1 MQAKTTFP
9 AKVIREIAPTI
20 NPQEAVRQKY
30 HRLRVVA
37 YCRVSTKQEEQ
48 LNSYETQLKYYTD
61 RINREPDWE
70 FVGIFADKGIT
81 GTSVKNR
88 DEFKKMIRLCK
99 RGKVDM
105 IICKSIARFARNTV
119 DCLKYTRMLKAIGV
133 DVYFEEQD
141 IHSTQPGAEFY
152 ITIYGSIAQSESEN
166 ISANVKWGKAQSAK
180 EGKVAFHYKRFL
192 GYKKGANGAPEID
205 EDEAKVVRFI
215 YERFLAGEGALQI
228 AHKLTE
234 QGIQTPSGKCVWQ
247 KSTVLSILSNE
258 KYKGDA
264 ILNKTYVVDC
274 LTKEVR
280 KNNGER
286 PKYYVEN
293 NHPAII
299 DSGTFARVQ
308 EELAKRSPK
317 QQKEY
322 SGGKKIMQVRYASKY
337 ALTSLL
343 VCGVCKSHF
352 NRYTWVRNGEKRIVW
367 RCISRVKFGMKYCHK
382 SATVDEEALHE
393 AVMNAIMKIAQEDV
407 HVLATLKSHIAM
419 VLGQENNDDES
430 FNIKSRIAEID
441 AEFQAML
448 NAVTAEMVVD
458 FDEGKAQRLLTEK
471 NELQERL
478 SKYTKG
484 QEKREYINSRIN
496 EICSI
501 IDMLKN
507 RPLIF
512 DDELVRKIVECIVVE
527 SKERIRVVMVGGTEI
542 VEIMRSTK
550 GNKSF

>member
-1 MQAKTTFP
+1 MEKKSTSP
-9 AKVIREIAPTI
+9 PKVIREITPTI
-20 NPQEAVRQKY
+20 RPQETVRQKY
-30 HRLRVVA
+30 HRIRVVA

-48 LNSYETQLKYYTD
+48 LNSYETQLNYYTD

-70 FVGIFADKGIT
+70 FVGIYADKGIT

-105 IICKSIARFARNTV
+105 IICKSISRFARNTV

-133 DVYFEEQD
+133 DVYFEEQG

-180 EGKVAFHYKRFL
+180 EGKVYFNYKTFL
-192 GYKKGANGAPEID
+192 GYRKGEDGRPEID
-205 EDEAKVVRFI
+205 EEEAKIIRFI
-215 YERFLAGEGALQI
+215 YERYLAGDGTARI
-228 AHKLTE
+228 AGKLNE
-234 QGIQTPSGKCVWQ
+234 MKIPTPMGKSRWHINTI
-247 KSTVLSILSNE
+247 SSILTNE

-264 ILNKTYVVDC
+264 VLNKTYVVDC
-274 LTKEVR
+274 LTKEVK

-286 PKYYVEN
+286 KKYYVEN

-299 DSGTFARVQ
+299 DAGTFARVQ
-308 EELAKRSPK
+308 EEYARRSPK

-322 SGGKKIMQVRYASKY
+322 ANGKKILQVRYSNRY

-343 VCGVCKSHF
+343 ICGECKSPY
-352 NRYTWVRNGEKRIVW
+352 NRYTWVRKGVKKIVW
-367 RCISRVKFGMKYCHK
+367 RCASRVRFGTKYCQH
-382 SATVDEEALHE
+382 SHTIAEEVLHE
-393 AVMNAIMKIAQEDV
+393 AVMNAIMKMSQQDTM
-407 HVLATLKSHIAM
+407 VLSTLKSHIGMALSQGE
-419 VLGQENNDDES
+419 VNDES
-430 FNIKSRIAEID
+430 VNIKIRIAEID

-448 NAVTAEMVVD
+448 NAVTADMVGG
-458 FDEGKAQRLLTEK
+458 FDEEKAQRLLTEK

-478 SKYTKG
+478 AKCAKE
-484 QEKREYINSRIN
+484 QEKRESINSRIN

-501 IDMLKN
+501 VDMLKN
-507 RPLIF
+507 RPLTF
-512 DDELVRKIVECIVVE
+512 DDELVRKVVECIVVE
-527 SKERIRVVMVGGTEI
+527 SKERIKVVMVGGTEI
-542 VEIMRSTK
+542 EETLRGSTAA
-550 GNKSF
+550 

>member
-1 MQAKTTFP
+1 MEKKSTSP
-9 AKVIREIAPTI
+9 PKVIREITPTI
-20 NPQEAVRQKY
+20 SPQETVRQKY
-30 HRLRVVA
+30 HRIRVVA

-48 LNSYETQLKYYTD
+48 LNSYETQLNYYTD

-105 IICKSIARFARNTV
+105 IICKSISRFARNTV

-133 DVYFEEQD
+133 DVYFEEQG

-180 EGKVAFHYKRFL
+180 EGKVYFNYTTFL
-192 GYKKGANGAPEID
+192 GYRKGENGQPEID
-205 EDEAKVVRFI
+205 EEEAKIVRFI
-215 YERFLAGEGALQI
+215 YERYLAGDGTIQI
-228 AHKLTE
+228 ARKLE
-234 QGIQTPSGKCVWQ
+234 KMQVRSPMGKDKWT
-247 KSTVLSILSNE
+247 SRTIISILTNE

-274 LTKEVR
+274 LTKEIK

-299 DSGTFARVQ
+299 DAGTFARVQ
-308 EELAKRSPK
+308 EEYAKRSPK

-322 SGGKKIMQVRYASKY
+322 ANGKKTLNVRYASKY

-343 VCGVCKSHF
+343 ICGECKSPY
-352 NRYTWVRNGEKRIVW
+352 NRYTWTRNGVKKIVW
-367 RCISRVKFGMKYCHK
+367 RCASRVRFGTKYCRH
-382 SATVDEEALHE
+382 SFTIAEEVLHE
-393 AVMNAIMKIAQEDV
+393 AVMNAIMKMAQQDTS
-407 HVLATLKSHIAM
+407 VLATLKSHIGM
-419 VLGQENNDDES
+419 VLNQGEMNDES
-430 FNIKSRIAEID
+430 VNIKIRIAEID

-448 NAVTAEMVVD
+448 NAVTADMVVG
-458 FDEGKAQRLLTEK
+458 FDEEKAQRLLTEK

-478 SKYTKG
+478 AKYAKEK
-484 QEKREYINSRIN
+484 EKRECIDSRIN

-501 IDMLKN
+501 VDMLKN
-507 RPLIF
+507 RPLTF
-512 DDELVRKIVECIVVE
+512 DDELVRKMVECIVVE
-527 SKERIRVVMVGGTEI
+527 SNERIKVVMIGGTEI
-542 VEIMRSTK
+542 VETLGYSHAA
-550 GNKSF
+550 

>member
-1 MQAKTTFP
+1 MEKKSTSP
-9 AKVIREIAPTI
+9 PKVIREITPTI
-20 NPQEAVRQKY
+20 RPQETVRQKY
-30 HRLRVVA
+30 HRIRVVA

-48 LNSYETQLKYYTD
+48 LNSYETQLNYYTD

-70 FVGIFADKGIT
+70 FVGIYADKGIT

-105 IICKSIARFARNTV
+105 IICKSISRFARNTV

-133 DVYFEEQD
+133 DVYFEEQG

-180 EGKVAFHYKRFL
+180 EGKVYFNYKTFL
-192 GYKKGANGAPEID
+192 GYRKGEDGQPEID
-205 EDEAKVVRFI
+205 EEEAKIVRFI
-215 YERFLAGEGALQI
+215 YERYLAGDGTIQI
-228 AHKLTE
+228 AKKLE
-234 QGIQTPSGKCVWQ
+234 EMQVRSPMGKDKWT
-247 KSTVLSILSNE
+247 SRTIISILTNE

-274 LTKEVR
+274 LTKEIK

-299 DSGTFARVQ
+299 DAGTFARVQ
-308 EELAKRSPK
+308 EEYAKRSPK
-317 QQKEY
+317 RQKEY
-322 SGGKKIMQVRYASKY
+322 AHGKKLLNVRYASKY

-343 VCGVCKSHF
+343 ICGECKSPY
-352 NRYTWVRNGEKRIVW
+352 NRYTWVRNGVKKIVW
-367 RCISRVKFGMKYCHK
+367 RCASRVRFGTKYCQH
-382 SATVDEEALHE
+382 SHTIAEEVLHE
-393 AVMNAIMKIAQEDV
+393 AVMNAIMKMAQQDTM
-407 HVLATLKSHIAM
+407 VLSTLKNHIAM
-419 VLGQENNDDES
+419 VLNQGEVNDES
-430 FNIKSRIAEID
+430 VNIKIRIAEID

-448 NAVTAEMVVD
+448 NAVTADMVGG
-458 FDEGKAQRLLTEK
+458 FDEEKAQRLLTEK
-471 NELQERL
+471 NALQERL
-478 SKYTKG
+478 AKCAKE
-484 QEKREYINSRIN
+484 QEKRESINSRIN

-501 IDMLKN
+501 VDMLKN
-507 RPLIF
+507 RPLTF
-512 DDELVRKIVECIVVE
+512 DDELVRKVVECIVVE
-527 SKERIRVVMVGGTEI
+527 SKERIKVVMVGGTEI
-542 VEIMRSTK
+542 EGTLRSSTAA
-550 GNKSF
+550 